1 MKGPSSPEFSNLK
14 VSFCGTIACTMM
26 VKDEKNNK
34 ARRKDVLGR
43 EREAIVVDDILLYLS
58 DLFYI

>member
-1 MKGPSSPEFSNLK
+1 
-14 VSFCGTIACTMM
+14 M